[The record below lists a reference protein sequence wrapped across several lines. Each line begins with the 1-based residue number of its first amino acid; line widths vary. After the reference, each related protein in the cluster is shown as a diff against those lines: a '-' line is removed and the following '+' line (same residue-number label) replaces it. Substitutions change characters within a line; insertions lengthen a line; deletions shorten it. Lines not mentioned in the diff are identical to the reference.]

1 MKIYEATY
9 GFEAIANSENENHAL
24 SQVLVWNA
32 CVEAFS
38 KLGGNYLGK
47 MVLLHTNQG
56 RASIVETIRSLQ
68 RQGAKLLPHAELT
81 YKYLEVSLDGKALPS
96 MTYREE
102 GVDFEDVAEILQQKG
117 CLRADLRYI
126 EDDSEALEVIK
137 DCYYFFGQEGMV
149 CVDVTK
155 SGWFP
160 EFEVLL
166 HGSSAEEW
174 MILSKSNYQTP
185 IDLSFLGNVK
195 TMSGLSL
202 HHMKVFTTSDIH
214 VERLMLDKTNVGA
227 DLKRF
232 VNLQSLRIFFDES
245 LQGADGLEFETLKT
259 MSLTKLVVK
268 VVCSSSISIDKYK
281 LIPDDEWC
289 LTLDFTM
296 VLLFNGTQQSWTS
309 ESREWSF
316 ETRPT
321 WYRF

>member
-1 MKIYEATY
+1 MGLKPTQTPKTKTMLCLKSWF
-9 GFEAIANSENENHAL
+9 GTLDNFVVGR
-24 SQVLVWNA
+24 QDR
-32 CVEAFS
+32 CVEVFS

-47 MVLLHTNQG
+47 IVLVHTDQG

-68 RQGAKLLPHAELT
+68 RQGGKLMPHAELT
-81 YKYLEVSLDGKALPS
+81 YKCLEVSLDGKALPS

-102 GVDFEDVAEILQQKG
+102 GVDFEDVAETLQQKG
-117 CLRADLRYI
+117 CLRADLRYN

-137 DCYYFFGQEGMV
+137 DCYYFTQDVV

-166 HGSSAEEW
+166 HGSSAESW
-174 MILSKSNYQTP
+174 MIVSNSNYQTP
-185 IDLSFLGNVK
+185 IDLSFLGKAKSMN
-195 TMSGLSL
+195 GLAL
-202 HHMKVFTTSDIH
+202 HSVNFFTTRDIH
-214 VERLMLDKTNVGA
+214 VERLVLGKKTVCA

-232 VNLQSLRIFFDES
+232 VNLQSLRIVVDES
-245 LQGADGLEFETLKT
+245 LQGADNLEFETLKK

-268 VVCSSSISIDKYK
+268 VVCSSSSIDKYK
-281 LIPDDEWC
+281 LIPNDEH
-289 LTLDFTM
+289 LTLDFKL
-296 VLLFNGTQQSWTS
+296 VLLFNGTQLSWTS

-316 ETRPT
+316 ERRPT